1 MAPPSKGDDDEDSR
15 GRAAGV
21 VAVDEHPQQGFAHA
35 FGAGLEGEGLLV
47 VGAGGGAA
55 AGELV
60 VAAAL
65 LLGLGAQGGEVGVVI
80 QQNQVRRL
88 QPRVLVLLAPDKSV
102 ERFPRTLDLLMQPE
116 TTAGEPYRIV
126 QALPPNAF
134 GIDPND
140 FFLA

>member
-1 MAPPSKGDDDEDSR
+1 VLAQARRVVAVEGALGPREGLPGGGQGVVE
-15 GRAAGV
+15 GFVFGPGVFVAGQQVAQGGGV

-65 LLGLGAQGGEVGVVI
+65 GEEAGVLLGVAALGGVSWPST
-80 QQNQVRRL
+80 RAMSASR
-88 QPRVLVLLAPDKSV
+88 PAS
-102 ERFPRTLDLLMQPE
+102 
-116 TTAGEPYRIV
+116 A
-126 QALPPNAF
+126 
-134 GIDPND
+134 
-140 FFLA
+140 